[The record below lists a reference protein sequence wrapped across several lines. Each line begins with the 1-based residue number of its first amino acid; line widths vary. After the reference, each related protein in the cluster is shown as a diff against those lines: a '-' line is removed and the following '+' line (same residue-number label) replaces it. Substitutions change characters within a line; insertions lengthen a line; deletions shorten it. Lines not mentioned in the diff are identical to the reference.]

1 MSSKKNVMGETL
13 EISFWEKLKE
23 KKIGVVSLPVYVVF
37 AIIIFIAMYTETIPV
52 DMMGGFGIIMALGWL
67 LGAIGDAIP
76 GLNKF
81 GGSTILSMIV
91 PAVFVLFNLFPEN
104 SLASVNMLMSEAN
117 FLDLYVFALVSGSI
131 LGMNRNVLVQGF
143 ARMVLP
149 MMTGFVLALIIP
161 SAIGWALGLGF
172 KYTLFYIVTPAMA
185 GGIGGG
191 VLPLGLGY
199 SAIAGVPYGELIAIL
214 APASILA
221 NFFAIAGA
229 AILSRRGE
237 KEPELTGNGT
247 LIKSD
252 QSIDF
257 SEDNEK
263 MKLPVSYELLGT
275 GLFLLVTLYIA
286 GTFFE
291 GIIGLPAAVI
301 VIFTATVLKYFQVL
315 PSEVEV
321 GAKHLNSFISTNFTA
336 PLMVGLGI
344 IYLTL
349 EDVLAMLS
357 WQYLVVILSVVIT
370 LGATGYIMSRF
381 VNMYPIESAILSLN
395 QAAMGGTGNVAV
407 LSTADR
413 QEMMPFAQVA
423 TRIGGAITIS
433 LMIMAMRMLG

>member
-13 EISFWEKLKE
+13 EKNFWQKLKE

-52 DMMGGFGIIMALGWL
+52 DMMGGFGIIIALGWL
-67 LGAIGDAIP
+67 LGAIGNMLP

-104 SLASVNMLMSEAN
+104 SLDSVSMLMSEAN

-149 MMTGFVLALIIP
+149 MMTGFILALIIP
-161 SAIGWALGLGF
+161 SVIGGALGLGF

-199 SAIAGVPYGELIAIL
+199 SAIAGIPYGELIAIL

-247 LIKSD
+247 LIRSD

-257 SEDNEK
+257 SEDSEK

-275 GLFLLVTLYIA
+275 GLFLVITLYIA

-291 GIIGLPAAVI
+291 RIIGLPAAVI
-301 VIFTATVLKYFQVL
+301 VIFTATALKYFQVL

-321 GAKHLNSFISTNFTA
+321 GAKHLNNFISVNFTA

-349 EDVLAMLS
+349 EDVLTMLS
-357 WQYLVVILSVVIT
+357 WQYLIVILSVVVT
-370 LGATGYIMSRF
+370 LGVTGYVMSRF

-407 LSTADR
+407 LSTANR

-433 LMIMAMRMLG
+433 LMIMAMQMLG

>member
-1 MSSKKNVMGETL
+1 MEETL
-13 EISFWEKLKE
+13 EISFWEKLKK

-67 LGAIGDAIP
+67 LGAIGNAIP

-117 FLDLYVFALVSGSI
+117 FWDLYVFALVSGSI

-161 SAIGWALGLGF
+161 STIGWALGLGF

-237 KEPELTGNGT
+237 KEPALTGNGT

-357 WQYLVVILSVVIT
+357 WQYLVVILSVVVT
-370 LGATGYIMSRF
+370 LGVTGYVMSRF